1 MTRWRAELGWQGCM
15 IARIASKV
23 AIPAEESGMARFA
36 KAADVEA
43 ADIEL
48 KLCRP

>member
-1 MTRWRAELGWQGCM
+1 M
-15 IARIASKV
+15 IAHIAGKT

-36 KAADVEA
+36 KAAGVEA

>member
-1 MTRWRAELGWQGCM
+1 M
-15 IARIASKV
+15 IAHIAGKA
-23 AIPAEESGMARFA
+23 AIPTEESGMARFA

-43 ADIEL
+43 ADIAL